1 MSELLVVGS
10 EQDNTRLDRF
20 LADQYEEY
28 TRSFLQKLIDQ
39 GNVSINGISVKKS
52 GIKLYFIKT
61 NDIKYTQFKNEF
73 QQNLSIIDVLMFNS
87 KDEIMKLIKDYQ
99 LV

>member
-1 MSELLVVGS
+1 MSELLIVGS

-28 TRSFLQKLIDQ
+28 TRSFLQKLIYQ

-52 GIKLYFIKT
+52 GRR
-61 NDIKYTQFKNEF
+61 
-73 QQNLSIIDVLMFNS
+73 M
-87 KDEIMKLIKDYQ
+87 MKLLLRFQ
-99 LV
+99 SRSRLR

>member
-1 MSELLVVGS
+1 MSELLIVGS

-39 GNVSINGISVKKS
+39 GNVSIMVFLLKKV
-52 GIKLYFIKT
+52 
-61 NDIKYTQFKNEF
+61 E
-73 QQNLSIIDVLMFNS
+73 
-87 KDEIMKLIKDYQ
+87 
-99 LV
+99 

>member
-39 GNVSINGISVKKS
+39 GNVSINGIFVKKS
-52 GIKLYFIKT
+52 GIMMKFLSR
-61 NDIKYTQFKNEF
+61 F
-73 QQNLSIIDVLMFNS
+73 QSRNRLRWLQRIYLLIFC
-87 KDEIMKLIKDYQ
+87 MKMTMSF
-99 LV
+99 

>member
-1 MSELLVVGS
+1 MSELLIVGS

-39 GNVSINGISVKKS
+39 GNVSINGISCL
-52 GIKLYFIKT
+52 LYT
-61 NDIKYTQFKNEF
+61 SPSPRDRG
-73 QQNLSIIDVLMFNS
+73 
-87 KDEIMKLIKDYQ
+87 
-99 LV
+99 

>member
-1 MSELLVVGS
+1 MSELLIVGS

-52 GIKLYFIKT
+52 GIKLK
-61 NDIKYTQFKNEF
+61 
-73 QQNLSIIDVLMFNS
+73 
-87 KDEIMKLIKDYQ
+87 
-99 LV
+99 

>member
-1 MSELLVVGS
+1 MSELLIVGS

-52 GIKLYFIKT
+52 GYSASKILRVLR
-61 NDIKYTQFKNEF
+61 F
-73 QQNLSIIDVLMFNS
+73 QSATTLLKVSSVPSDSWNCTS
-87 KDEIMKLIKDYQ
+87 
-99 LV
+99 